1 MSKLIILIPLFPAIG
16 ALINGIFGGWAYKKK
31 VVNVVA
37 CGSVLLSLITTLVL
51 AFWLIGSVAP
61 ADRVDEQIIQYD
73 YATFIE
79 GGTFHTVNESVST
92 FKLTWSFQ
100 FDPLSCI
107 MALIVCGIG
116 FLIHIYSIG
125 YMAHEEAY
133 WRFFCYLNLF
143 MFSMLVLILSANF
156 LGMFLGWEGVGLCSY
171 LLIGF
176 YYKEDWPANASKK
189 AFITNRVGDFAMI
202 LCMGTMFAAFGSLDF
217 SVVSERALALF
228 NAGDSLALSTL
239 HLSPEGLLT
248 LIGILLLFAA
258 TAKSAQIPLY
268 VWLPDAMAGPTPV
281 SALIHAAT
289 MVTAGVYI
297 ITRMN
302 VIYQLAPT
310 AMLCIAVVGCVTA
323 IFAASMGLMQD
334 DLKKVLAYS
343 TISQLGYMFL
353 GLGVGAFVGG
363 IFHLMTHA
371 FFKALLFL
379 GAGSVIHA
387 MSGEQDMWKMGKLK
401 NLIPKTHFTFLMGT
415 IAISGVLPFAGLVS
429 KDEIL
434 THTLL
439 GTAHNAMIM
448 KGLWIVG
455 MCAALMTSFYMFRL
469 YFVTFHGKDRMTEE
483 ARAHVH
489 ESPATMTVPLTILAV
504 LAVFGGLF
512 GIPMIKNFHLLKGFL
527 APVVVPVGK
536 FAHAHHAVHDLK
548 FYLMESGL
556 ILLSISVG
564 AVGCF
569 WAWKWYGKGND
580 EVPARL
586 KAKFLGIYTFVKNKY
601 YIDELYQ
608 ATFIRGTYYLGV
620 VFYFFDKWFIDML
633 FVNGVA
639 FLTKLDSY
647 ISAWL
652 DKHLVDGIV
661 NSFAWATNRSSA
673 FFRRMQTGMVQSYAF
688 VFLLGIFAVLC
699 IYMIVINSVM

>member
-1 MSKLIILIPLFPAIG
+1 MSKLIILIPLFPALG

-31 VVNVVA
+31 MVHFIA
-37 CGSVLLSLITTLVL
+37 CGAVLLSLLTTITL
-51 AFWLIGSVAP
+51 AFWLVTEVAP
-61 ADRVDEQIIQYD
+61 ADRVNEGIVQYD
-73 YATFIE
+73 YAQFIN
-79 GGTFHTVNESVST
+79 GGVFHTANETISNFV
-92 FKLTWSFQ
+92 LNWSFQ
-100 FDPLSCI
+100 FDPLSCV
-107 MALIVCGIG
+107 MALVVCGVG
-116 FLIHIYSIG
+116 FLIHVYSIG
-125 YMAHEEAY
+125 YMAHEEGY
-133 WRFFCYLNLF
+133 WRFFSYMNLF
-143 MFSMLVLILSANF
+143 MFSMLVLVLSANF

-176 YYKEDWPANASKK
+176 YYKEQWPADASKK

-228 NAGDSLALSTL
+228 HAGNDLVFSTL
-239 HLSPEGLLT
+239 HISPAALLT

-310 AMLCIAVVGCVTA
+310 AMLCVAAVGCVTA
-323 IFAASMGLMQD
+323 IFAASMGLVQD

-401 NLIPKTHFTFLMGT
+401 NLIPKTHFTFLMAT
-415 IAISGVLPFAGLVS
+415 IAISGLLPFSGLMS

-434 THTLL
+434 TYTLI
-439 GTAHNAMIM
+439 GSTAHAGWIL
-448 KGLWIVG
+448 KVLWIVG
-455 MCAALMTSFYMFRL
+455 MSAALMTSFYMFRL

-483 ARAHVH
+483 ARKHVH
-489 ESPATMTVPLTILAV
+489 ESPSTMTVPLIILAA
-504 LAVFGGLF
+504 LSVFGGLF
-512 GIPMIKNFHLLKGFL
+512 GIPMIKNAHLLKGFL
-527 APVVVPVGK
+527 SPVIVPVGQ
-536 FAHAHHAVHDLK
+536 FAHAHHAAHDWK
-548 FYLMESGL
+548 FYAMETGL
-556 ILLSISVG
+556 IFLSM
-564 AVGCF
+564 AVGLTGF
-569 WAWKWYGKGND
+569 LWARAWYSKGND
-580 EVPARL
+580 EVPARM
-586 KAKFLGIYTFVKNKY
+586 ASNFRQIYTLVKNKY
-601 YIDELYQ
+601 YVDEFYH
-608 ATFIRGTYYLGV
+608 ATVIRGTYYSGIVLW
-620 VFYFFDKWFIDML
+620 YFDKWFIDGL
-633 FVNGVA
+633 CVNGTA
-639 FLTKLDSY
+639 MFTKIDSY
-647 ISAWL
+647 ISAFL
-652 DKHLVDGIV
+652 DKHLVDGLV
-661 NSFAWATNRSSA
+661 NASAWATQRSSA
-673 FFRRMQTGMVQSYAF
+673 VFRKMQNGMVQSYAL
-688 VFLLGIFAVLC
+688 VFLIGIFAVLC
-699 IYMIVINSVM
+699 IYMIVII